1 MWDEKLCFHLPPL
14 PLLLIRSPFA
24 PVSPVLDKALA
35 IATAAHA
42 GQVDKAGVPYIGHV
56 MRVVNGAP
64 EGPAKIVAALHDVI
78 EDCPDWNL
86 QRLAAEGFDA
96 GVLDAVAAI
105 TKLPGQNY
113 QNYLELVKA
122 NPLARAVKLADL
134 ADNMD
139 PNRIPNPGPKDAKRL
154 AKYQGAKLFLGG

>member
-1 MWDEKLCFHLPPL
+1 M
-14 PLLLIRSPFA
+14 
-24 PVSPVLDKALA
+24 LDKALA

-42 GQVDKAGVPYIGHV
+42 GQLDKAGAPYIGHV

-96 GVLDAVAAI
+96 NVLDAVAAI

-113 QNYLELVKA
+113 YDYLGLVMA
-122 NPLARAVKLADL
+122 NPLARAVKLSDL

-139 PNRIPNPGPKDAKRL
+139 PNRNLNPDPEGIKRL
-154 AKYQGAKLFLGG
+154 AKYQMAKLFLQL